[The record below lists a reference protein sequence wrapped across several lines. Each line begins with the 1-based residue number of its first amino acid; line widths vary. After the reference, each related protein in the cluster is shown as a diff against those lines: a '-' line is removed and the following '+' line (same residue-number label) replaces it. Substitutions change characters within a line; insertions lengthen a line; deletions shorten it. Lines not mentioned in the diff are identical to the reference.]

1 MATLG
6 SWASRAEEAGF
17 ASVGVIDRLVYDNL
31 DPLTALAA
39 AAVSTQRI
47 ELLSSVINVCWRGN
61 AVLLAKQ
68 LSSVNRLSGGRLVAG
83 LGMGGWPDDYA
94 ASGVKITGR
103 KALFESMIAD
113 MRRVWQDSGEP
124 VPTLLAG
131 TVPASFRRAAAE
143 PSQGWVSPLFGLPL
157 LQQGA
162 AAVREAWSQASR
174 PSQPRIATGRY
185 FSLGVR
191 AEETADN

>member
-39 AAVSTQRI
+39 AAVSTQRV

-68 LSSVNRLSGGRLVAG
+68 LSSVNRLSAGRLVAG
-83 LGMGGWPDDYA
+83 LGMGDGLVTMRPA
-94 ASGVKITGR
+94 ELRSRAGR
-103 KALFESMIAD
+103 LYLN
-113 MRRVWQDSGEP
+113 P
-124 VPTLLAG
+124 
-131 TVPASFRRAAAE
+131 
-143 PSQGWVSPLFGLPL
+143 
-157 LQQGA
+157 
-162 AAVREAWSQASR
+162 
-174 PSQPRIATGRY
+174 
-185 FSLGVR
+185 
-191 AEETADN
+191 